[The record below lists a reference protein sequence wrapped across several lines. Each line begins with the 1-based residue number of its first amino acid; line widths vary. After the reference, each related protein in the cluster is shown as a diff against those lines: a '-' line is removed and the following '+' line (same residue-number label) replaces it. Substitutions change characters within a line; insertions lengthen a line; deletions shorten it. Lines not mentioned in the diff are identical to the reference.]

1 MIQQR
6 LQIGKQEKE
15 NELKRA
21 YEELDKLKISIKDK
35 EGMTVT
41 NEEAIKN
48 KLKKEYALQ
57 HQKNLNDIT
66 LKMKNDSINEINT
79 MKTKHMN
86 EMKNLMKE
94 SKSALINVSIYSNF
108 YSGQL
113 VGHYFTDF
121 YLILLF

>member
-1 MIQQR
+1 M
-6 LQIGKQEKE
+6 
-15 NELKRA
+15 
-21 YEELDKLKISIKDK
+21 KISIKDK

-48 KLKKEYALQ
+48 KLKKEYALL

-108 YSGQL
+108 YSG
-113 VGHYFTDF
+113 
-121 YLILLF
+121 